1 MKCLSEL
8 KQNQSALIKR
18 INIENQTLKKH
29 LLDMGLITGT
39 KVKMKKSAPTGDPIN
54 IEIRGY
60 ELTLGMA
67 ILRKIEIEVIK
78 NEDSINRKSK

>member
-39 KVKMKKSAPTGDPIN
+39 KVDMN
-54 IEIRGY
+54 
-60 ELTLGMA
+60 
-67 ILRKIEIEVIK
+67 
-78 NEDSINRKSK
+78 